1 MFLHWLTA
9 LFLSFCLGDGLGIL
23 RPCLVTGSA
32 ASVAVPALAALL
44 GVAAVPAW
52 RKGLEKTGCLLLCG
66 AMALTGWYLGSGGM
80 LSGSV
85 WDRLYGQQAVLEG
98 EIEAATWKEKEEG
111 FSALFNV
118 EKGRL
123 AEEESACV
131 AEGQIRLFI
140 SLRNGGGNRG
150 GSAGKSKADAGKKA
164 RRLLAD
170 QLCGRKLRLRG
181 KVKPLV
187 FLSNPGC
194 YDGELSSAIRG
205 IRGRMTVSPGQVG
218 LLGEKSSL
226 MNRTALLVNRWKSL
240 GLTVLG
246 RCGSGDTGETAV
258 LIGMLLGGYQGID
271 HRTAEIFRDNGMA
284 HLLSVSGTHVALLTA
299 LLWLL
304 LGKLGVRRRRVPIIL
319 LLVLYAVVC
328 GLRPAVLRAVL
339 MAGVILWCRE
349 GVDSGAADSK
359 ADEKG
364 KGGDGSETGV
374 TPKVPGLRL
383 LMVTAW
389 ALLLYRPLWLADI
402 SFQLSFLSVAGIM
415 AGLSGVRRRLPDW
428 LPEEVATAVAVTL
441 TAQLATMPLMV
452 HYFHRVSPV
461 SFLSNVLLIPL
472 LEIAVLLFLP
482 GMLLLFPASLLAA
495 GSGTGVMAVRGV
507 LEQGAELLFLP
518 AGFLLHLVLAA
529 GEFLGGLPGAV
540 TDVMDWGIIRS
551 CCYLVFVAVWL
562 NAGWLI
568 FLKGRMRRLLLIVSG
583 GIFLAVWGWQ
593 VFGPRPLTIH
603 FVDVGQGDAAIVMTP
618 SGQNFLVDAGGISED
633 FDTGKNIIVPYLRYL
648 GIRELDGVWVSHSDY
663 DHVGGLPS
671 VLELI
676 PVKEVLVGNEA
687 DPFGY
692 SRLGRKGSAAGRRN
706 GGGKRPGSGAGKA
719 PAPKVKVLGRPRVRR
734 VAAGEVLDLGGC
746 RFRILLADS
755 NRDHATEKTTDP
767 NAASVMMVLEQGG
780 RRIFFTGDADGEM
793 EEAVAD
799 RAGQVDFLKVSHHGS
814 GTASTELFLHK
825 VRPPAALVS
834 CGRGNRHGHPRRET
848 LERLEDA
855 GVQVLRTDLLGAV
868 TVEFGGTRTRWR
880 SHRGARGEFRAEK
893 AGKSPPGGEFML

>member
-9 LFLSFCLGDGLGIL
+9 LFLSFCLGDVLGIL

-66 AMALTGWYLGSGGM
+66 TMMLTGWYLGSGGM
-80 LSGSV
+80 LSGSG

-98 EIEAATWKEKEEG
+98 EIDAATWKEKEEG
-111 FSALFNV
+111 FSALFKV

-123 AEEESACV
+123 AEEESAGV
-131 AEGQIRLFI
+131 KEGQIRLFI
-140 SLRNGGGNRG
+140 SLRNGGGGKRG
-150 GSAGKSKADAGKKA
+150 GSAGKSESDTGKKA
-164 RRLLAD
+164 RRLLEN

-218 LLGEKSSL
+218 LLGERSSL

-299 LLWLL
+299 FLWLL
-304 LGKLGVRRRRVPIIL
+304 LGKLGIRQRRVPIIL

-349 GVDSGAADSK
+349 GKS
-359 ADEKG
+359 
-364 KGGDGSETGV
+364 GDGGEAGD

-415 AGLSGVRRRLPDW
+415 AGLSGVRRRLPDR

-482 GMLLLFPASLLAA
+482 GMLLLFPASLLA
-495 GSGTGVMAVRGV
+495 GVPGTGVMAVRAL
-507 LEQGAELLFLP
+507 LEQGAGLLFLP

-540 TDVMDWGIIRS
+540 TDVMDWGIVRS

-562 NAGWLI
+562 DAGWLI
-568 FLKGRMRRLLLIVSG
+568 FLKGRMRRLLLVGSG

-603 FVDVGQGDAAIVMTP
+603 FADVGQGDAAIVMTP
-618 SGQNFLVDAGGISED
+618 SGHNFLVDAGGISED

-692 SRLGRKGSAAGRRN
+692 SRLGRKGSAAGK
-706 GGGKRPGSGAGKA
+706 G
-719 PAPKVKVLGRPRVRR
+719 PASEVKVLGRPCVRR
-734 VAAGEVLDLGGC
+734 VAAGEVLDRGGC

-780 RRIFFTGDADGEM
+780 RRILFTGDADGEM

-814 GTASTELFLHK
+814 GTASTALFLHK
-825 VRPPAALVS
+825 VRTPAALVS

-848 LERLEDA
+848 LERLEGA

-880 SHRGARGEFRAEK
+880 SHRGARGEFRAAK

>member
-66 AMALTGWYLGSGGM
+66 AMVLTGWYLGSGGM
-80 LSGSV
+80 LSGSG

-98 EIEAATWKEKEEG
+98 EIDAATWKEKEEG
-111 FSALFNV
+111 FSALFKV

-123 AEEESACV
+123 AEEASAGV
-131 AEGQIRLFI
+131 KEGQIRLFI
-140 SLRNGGGNRG
+140 SLRNGDGGKRDR
-150 GSAGKSKADAGKKA
+150 SAGKSKADAGKKA
-164 RRLLAD
+164 RRLLEN

-218 LLGEKSSL
+218 LLGERSSL

-299 LLWLL
+299 FLWLL
-304 LGKLGVRRRRVPIIL
+304 LRKLGVRRRRVPIIL
-319 LLVLYAVVC
+319 LLVIYAVVC

-339 MAGVILWCRE
+339 MAGVILWCR
-349 GVDSGAADSK
+349 DGAVDSK
-359 ADEKG
+359 ADDKG
-364 KGGDGSETGV
+364 KGGDGGEVGTG
-374 TPKVPGLRL
+374 PKIPGLRL

-472 LEIAVLLFLP
+472 LEIAVFLFLP
-482 GMLLLFPASLLAA
+482 GMLLLFPASLPA
-495 GSGTGVMAVRGV
+495 GVSGTGVMAVQGL
-507 LEQGAELLFLP
+507 LEQGAGLLFLP

-529 GEFLGGLPGAV
+529 GEFLGSLPGAV
-540 TDVMDWGIIRS
+540 TDVMDWGILRS

-562 NAGWLI
+562 DAGWLI
-568 FLKGRMRRLLLIVSG
+568 FLKGRVRRLLLIGSG

-603 FVDVGQGDAAIVMTP
+603 FADVGQGDAAIVMTP
-618 SGQNFLVDAGGISED
+618 SGHNFLVDAGGISED

-692 SRLGRKGSAAGRRN
+692 SRLGRKGSAAGK
-706 GGGKRPGSGAGKA
+706 G
-719 PAPKVKVLGRPRVRR
+719 PASEVKVLGRPCVRR
-734 VAAGEVLDLGGC
+734 VAAGEVLDRGGC

-780 RRIFFTGDADGEM
+780 RRILFTGDADGEM

-814 GTASTELFLHK
+814 GTASTALFLHK
-825 VRPPAALVS
+825 VRTPAALVS

-848 LERLEDA
+848 LERLEGA

-880 SHRGARGEFRAEK
+880 SHRGARGEFRAAK